1 MLMFIGFY
9 TFSQNITVTGQ
20 LFDKNSEEALIGAT
34 IVEKGTDNG
43 AVTGEDGRYSINISS
58 EDATLIYSYLGYAS
72 VEVHTKGRN
81 LIDIFLMPSANTL
94 KETVVT
100 ALGIRR
106 DKKDLGYAV
115 QKLDSRQLSE
125 VKSVNFID
133 NITGK
138 VAGINVTPGPTGVG
152 STSKITIRGESSF
165 TNNNPL
171 FVVDGIPVN
180 NNSIINNVDDD
191 ADGFQAVDFGNGA
204 MDINPDDIQSVSV
217 LKGPSAAALYG
228 TRASNGVIL
237 ITTKDGSG
245 RRGLGVSFNTT
256 TYVESPFA
264 LPKFQNKYG
273 QGNSGEFEYVDGLG
287 GGVNDNISYSY
298 GPELDQGI
306 LVAQYDSPVPLP
318 DGATVRGG
326 DVAVHGGAPIT
337 PTPFNSHPDN
347 LKNFYETGLTTINN
361 LAISNGG
368 DMGSY
373 RLSYTDMRSD
383 SYIPGV
389 NLDRQT
395 AAANMTFTP
404 SDKLRVTTSVN
415 YMNTSSDNRPG
426 NGYGSENIN
435 YGLVAWGPRS
445 LDIEPMKEYW
455 QPGLTDVQ
463 QYSFNYTYFDNPY
476 FTLLENRN
484 SFDRD
489 RLFGN
494 IRASYSFTEHLSL
507 AIRTGMDYSSE
518 LRKFRRAFSSNRFK
532 NGAYAEQLVQFRE
545 NNTDALL
552 NYNNKFGDITIDV
565 SAGANRMDQQ
575 ANSSQTAAL
584 VLAQPGVFSLNNA
597 AASLEINDI
606 TAHKRINS
614 IYSLVKF
621 GYKNFLYIDVTGRND
636 WSSALATP
644 SSTDNTSFF
653 YPSVSGS
660 FILSNV
666 IKLPELITYAQLRAS
681 YAQVGNDTDPY
692 QTASVYNPGT
702 PYSSQ
707 PTLSEQAII
716 ANTSLLPEKTS
727 SVEVG
732 GNIGFFRD
740 KVNIDVTY
748 YNNVTENQ
756 IIALPISN
764 TSGYTQ
770 QVVNGNTVRN
780 RGLEVIMTL
789 NPIVKQNFRWLS
801 QLNFSRNVAT
811 VEDLPSGTSKL
822 TLGYN
827 RVYDNLNQTVFVQVE
842 EGGRIGDLYGTGYKK
857 TDDGKFIVD
866 EEGNFIVDNNL
877 KKLGNYNPD
886 FMLGFSNRFTYNNW
900 NLSFLL
906 DWRQGGILVSRTL
919 ALAGVAG
926 QLIETENR
934 PEQGIVVDG
943 VVNTG
948 TDENPVYV
956 ENTKSITAESYYRQY
971 YDRNHEEN
979 NVYNASF
986 VKLRQFSIGYT
997 FTSDKLK
1004 NSFLK
1009 NVKGIELAIVGRNLF
1024 AISEI
1029 PHFDPEQMAVQQNQF
1044 ISGVEDMSYPTA
1056 RSVGFKLGIDL

>member
-1 MLMFIGFY
+1 MFVGLY
-9 TFSQNITVTGQ
+9 GYSQSIMITGQ
-20 LFDKNSEEALIGAT
+20 LFDKTSGKILEGVT
-34 IVEKGTDNG
+34 VVEKNTDNG
-43 AVTGEDGRYSINISS
+43 TTTDYNGNYTIKVSN
-58 EDATLIYSYLGYAS
+58 EDAVLIYSFLGYAAIEVS
-72 VEVHTKGRN
+72 VN
-81 LIDIFLMPSANTL
+81 NQQSIDVGLTPSANVL
-94 KETVVT
+94 QETVVT
-100 ALGIRR
+100 ALGVKR
-106 DKKDLGYAV
+106 DKSDLGYAI
-115 QKLDSRQLSE
+115 QKLDTRQLSD
-125 VKSVNFID
+125 VKAVNFLD

-138 VAGINVTPGPTGVG
+138 VAGVNIISGPTGVG

-171 FVVDGIPVN
+171 FVVDGVPIN

-191 ADGFQAVDFGNGA
+191 ADGFQAVDFGNNA

-228 TRASNGVIL
+228 TRASNGVII
-237 ITTKDGSG
+237 ITTKDGSSG
-245 RRGLGVSFNTT
+245 KGLGVSFNSS
-256 TYVESPFA
+256 TYVESPYR

-273 QGNSGEFEYVDGLG
+273 QGNSGMFEYVDGLG

-298 GPELDQGI
+298 GPELNQGT
-306 LVAQYDSPVPLP
+306 LVEQYDSPVLLP
-318 DGATVRGG
+318 NGSTVRGG

-337 PTPFNSHPDN
+337 PTSFNAHPDN
-347 LKNFYETGLTTINN
+347 LKNFYETGSTTINN

-368 DMGSY
+368 DMGSF

-389 NLDRQT
+389 NLDRKT
-395 AAANMTFTP
+395 AGSNMSFTP
-404 SDKLRVTTSVN
+404 NSKLRVTTSAN
-415 YMNTSSDNRPG
+415 YINTTSDNRPG

-445 LDIEPMKEYW
+445 LNIEPMREYW
-455 QPGLTDVQ
+455 QPGLKDVQ

-484 SFDRD
+484 SFDRN

-494 IRASYSFTEHLSL
+494 IRAQYNFTERLSL
-507 AIRTGMDYSSE
+507 AVRTGIDYSSE

-532 NGAYAEQLVQFRE
+532 NGAYAEQQVMFKE
-545 NNTDALL
+545 NNTDVLL
-552 NYNNKFGDITIDV
+552 NYNKKFGNITVDV
-565 SAGANRMDQQ
+565 STGANRMDQN
-575 ANSSQTAAL
+575 ASSTQTAAL

-597 AASLEINDI
+597 AAPLEITEAI
-606 TAHKRINS
+606 AQKRINS
-614 IYSLVKF
+614 FYGIAKF
-621 GYKNFLYIDVTGRND
+621 GYKNFLYLDITGRND

-644 SSTDNTSFF
+644 TSTDNTSFF
-653 YPSVSGS
+653 YPSFSGS

-666 IKLPELITYAQLRAS
+666 VKMPKAITYAQLRAS

-692 QTASVYNPGT
+692 QTASVYNSRN
-702 PYSSQ
+702 PYMSQ

-716 ANTSLLPEKTS
+716 ANTALLPEKTS
-727 SVEVG
+727 AIEIG
-732 GNIGFFRD
+732 GNIGLVHDRI
-740 KVNIDVTY
+740 NLDVTY
-748 YNNVTENQ
+748 YDNRTKNQ
-756 IIALPISN
+756 IIALPISS

-780 RGLEVIMTL
+780 RGTEVIMTL
-789 NPIVKQNFRWLS
+789 NPIVKRNFRWTS
-801 QLNFSRNVAT
+801 RFNFSRNVAT
-811 VEDLPSGTSKL
+811 VEDLPAGTSKL

-842 EGGRIGDLYGTGYKK
+842 EGGRIGDLYGTGYQK
-857 TDDGKFIVD
+857 TADGEFILD
-866 EEGNFIVDNNL
+866 SDGNFIADNEL

-886 FMLGFSNRFTYNNW
+886 FMLGFSNNLSYKNW
-900 NLSFLL
+900 NVSFLL
-906 DWRQGGILVSRTL
+906 DWKQGGILVSRTL

-926 QLIETENR
+926 QLEETENR
-934 PEQGIVVDG
+934 PAEGIVVDG

-948 TDENPVYV
+948 TEENPVYV
-956 ENTKSITAESYYRQY
+956 KNTTAITAESYYRQY

-979 NVYNASF
+979 NVYDASF

-997 FTSDKLK
+997 FTADKLK
-1004 NSFLK
+1004 KSFLK
-1009 NVKGIELAIVGRNLF
+1009 NTKGIELAIIGRNLF
-1024 AISEI
+1024 SIDNT

-1044 ISGVEDMSYPTA
+1044 ISGVEDMSYPTT
-1056 RSVGFKLGIDL
+1056 RSIGFKVGINL